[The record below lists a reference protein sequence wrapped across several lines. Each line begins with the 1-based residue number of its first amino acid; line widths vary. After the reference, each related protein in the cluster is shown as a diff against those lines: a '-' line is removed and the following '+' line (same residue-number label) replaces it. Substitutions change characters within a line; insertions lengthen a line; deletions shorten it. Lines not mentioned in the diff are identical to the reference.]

1 MSDFRFS
8 KHPTRHPPQVVIIG
22 ASTAGLFAAYLL
34 AKGGVPVLLFEQQ
47 EELDT
52 PARTLIITQ
61 RIKDVLGCV
70 PSSAIV
76 NQTPNLQ
83 LFSSGRSTTI
93 RLSQPDWIVERQK
106 LIQMLARQAR
116 AAGAQILPG
125 YRFLGLEPDHDGVV
139 VHLQSSTGRQ
149 AHVPTRTLLG
159 ADGVFSQV
167 AKANEQRGQKT
178 AFVLQ
183 AAVALPSGA
192 KSDTTQVWFDP
203 HSTRYFYWLIPESRQ
218 RAVVGLAADDE
229 RQARESLQRFL
240 SCHKLEPLGYQGAQ
254 VALYSRNGLPW
265 KRISGARIFLV
276 GDAAAQVKMTTVGGV
291 VAGLRGARAVA
302 QAILRGSDYGRE
314 LSALRRK
321 LELHWLM
328 RRVLNGFGP
337 SDYDELLGLVNARA
351 HSVLSTRTRDDISRA
366 LLLSLL
372 VQPRFLLLA
381 ARRFPWRD
389 GHGLDGL

>member
-1 MSDFRFS
+1 LSDFRFS

-183 AAVALPSGA
+183 ATVALPSGA

-229 RQARESLQRFL
+229 RQARESLLRFL